1 METHLKQ
8 TGWIMIAAIVAV
20 TAVGCGR
27 NQSAKAT
34 AEQLQKSF
42 EKADASVKLVVVQ
55 AGDALQA
62 SNYAQAIVIM
72 DRVVQTQPVDEAQKK
87 AVDALIIQ
95 TRQAVEK
102 NPKLN
107 SPELYKAMSDLFV
120 RVHGEN

>member
-1 METHLKQ
+1 MATQVKQ
-8 TGWIMIAAIVAV
+8 TGWMIVVALVAV
-20 TAVGCGR
+20 AAVGCGKS
-27 NQSAKAT
+27 QSSKAA

-42 EKADASVKLVVVQ
+42 EKADPSLKQQVTEVSTAF
-55 AGDALQA
+55 QA
-62 SNYAQAIVIM
+62 SNYNQAIIIM

-95 TRQAVEK
+95 TRQAVEQ